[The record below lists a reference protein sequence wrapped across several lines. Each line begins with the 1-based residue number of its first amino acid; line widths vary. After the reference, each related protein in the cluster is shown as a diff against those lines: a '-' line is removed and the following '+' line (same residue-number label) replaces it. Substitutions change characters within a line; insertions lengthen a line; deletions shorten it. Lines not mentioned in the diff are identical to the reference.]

1 MRIFNRPGK
10 EPSAARDPAA
20 PWMVMS
26 MLAPACAQIAM
37 AVMMVLEGRWTFA
50 IMLLPGLFGCVAS
63 FMVMR
68 SRQSARQPG
77 GPPGAGDGTRAGI
90 DADAGGTAIPDLESV
105 PWPTLMGL
113 PQDASQW
120 WRAVVH
126 RWALARQRRDDGMPG
141 IGGLGAHAGQPAPIG
156 MGEHGPA
163 VMDLATHG
171 PHALVA
177 GTTGS
182 GKSVLLK
189 QWCLALAVNYPP
201 DMLAMVFLD
210 FKGGATFR
218 GLEALPHAVGCVSD
232 LDLAHAVRALN
243 AIEAELKRRER
254 LVAEAGGAQID
265 DLPAP
270 PPRLLVMVDEFNALK
285 EQLPDAMDRLTR
297 LASLGRSL
305 GMNLVACTQH
315 PMGQVSAA
323 MKANIAVNLC
333 MRVRDDLQSISMLG
347 TKAAALI
354 PSTSP
359 GVGYRHDGDALEAF
373 RCARPQDALGPVR
386 AVSDAARFCGVRP
399 AEPLFSE
406 PLPEYLSGSH
416 AAADGSGAIVG
427 AWDDG
432 VRLHPCAIGFDG
444 GCVAVIGGA
453 KRGKSTL
460 IAGLAARLAQAGVP
474 YATAP
479 EQADA
484 STRVVLV
491 DDADELADP
500 LGGDPRRKDF
510 ERLLA
515 DGSVTVVFALSSA
528 RRLGDASRV
537 TMRIVLPSGDRTA
550 DLLAGAPADA
560 LDRAGGDA
568 TRIPGRAVVVAR
580 GRADPV
586 QLCDR

>member
-1 MRIFNRPGK
+1 
-10 EPSAARDPAA
+10 
-20 PWMVMS
+20 MS

-50 IMLLPGLFGCVAS
+50 LMLLPGLFGCIAS
-63 FMVMR
+63 FMVMHT
-68 SRQSARQPG
+68 RQPKRS
-77 GPPGAGDGTRAGI
+77 PGQEEAPAQRGGDGAAWPGSERN
-90 DADAGGTAIPDLESV
+90 GTLPPPLDSV
-105 PWPTLMGL
+105 SWQQLMAL
-113 PQDASQW
+113 PQDGTQW
-120 WRAVVH
+120 WRSVVH
-126 RWALARQRRDDGMPG
+126 RWTLAWQRT
-141 IGGLGAHAGQPAPIG
+141 GGGTPASQPAAIG
-156 MGEHGPA
+156 MGERGPL
-163 VMDLATHG
+163 VMDLAAHG

-182 GKSVLLK
+182 GKSVLLR
-189 QWCLALAVNYPP
+189 QWCLALAAAYPP
-201 DMLAMVFLD
+201 SMLSMVFLD

-218 GLEALPHAVGCVSD
+218 GLEALPHTVGCVSD
-232 LDLAHAVRALN
+232 LNLAHAVRALN

-254 LVAEAGGAQID
+254 LVAESDAVQID
-265 DLPAP
+265 DLATP
-270 PPRLLVMVDEFNALK
+270 PPRLLVMVDEFNALR

-359 GVGYRHDGDALEAF
+359 GVGYRHDGDELAAF
-373 RCARPQDALGPVR
+373 RCAQPLDAAPIVR
-386 AVSDAARFCGVRP
+386 AVNDAARFCRVEAPGQ
-399 AEPLFSE
+399 LFSE
-406 PLPEYLSGSH
+406 PLPEYLSATY
-416 AAADGSGAIVG
+416 AAADARGAVVG

-432 VRLHPCAIGFDG
+432 VTIHPCAIAFDG

-460 IAGLAARLAQAGVP
+460 LASIGRLLDCASVAYVTDP
-474 YATAP
+474 ELADEATRVALIDN
-479 EQADA
+479 ADA
-484 STRVVLV
+484 
-491 DDADELADP
+491 LADP
-500 LGGDPRRKDF
+500 LGGDPKRMAF

-515 DGSVTVVFALSSA
+515 DDSVTVIYALSSA
-528 RRLGDASRV
+528 RRLGDAARITV
-537 TMRIVLPSGDRTA
+537 RIVFPSGDRTA
-550 DLLAGAPADA
+550 DLLAGVPAEA
-560 LDRAGGDA
+560 LERAGGEA
-568 TRIPGRAVVVAR
+568 TRIAGRAVIVAR

-586 QLCDR
+586 QLCDAAPE